1 MRKLSINL
9 PPFAPDYSGVC
20 SALFALGGLLV
31 IHDASGCTGNYTGY
45 DEPRWYDSRSLV
57 YCSGL
62 REMDAI
68 LGNDEKFI
76 ARIRQAA
83 AELSPTFICFMGSP
97 APMVIGTD
105 LKGIAAELEEIT
117 GIPALGFETTGL
129 NYYDK
134 GISDACLA
142 FAEKFF
148 PAAIAGQT
156 QPGSVNILGLT
167 PLDFSHNS
175 NARDFIQEM
184 EKQGFSVI
192 ADFSMESDFQQIL
205 QAPFA
210 QVNVV
215 AAKSGLALA
224 QWMEKRYGI
233 PYVVGVPTGTGAAEL
248 LAVLIRETMADG
260 KSRALEGPERNEM
273 SAESSLA
280 EQKDILLIGEEVIIR
295 SIAADLYRQK
305 GISGIQPATL
315 FGPIK
320 KLYRQECLALNSEQ
334 EIRQAVNSGNY
345 HTVIADP
352 LIKQLIRTDT
362 DVKFVDFSHV
372 AVSSKIC
379 WDHAPEIIGKKFNL
393 I

>member
-62 REMDAI
+62 REMDAV

-83 AELSPTFICFMGSP
+83 AELSPEFICFMGSP

-134 GISDACLA
+134 GISDAYLA
-142 FAEKFF
+142 FADKFF
-148 PAAIAGQT
+148 PARAGQT
-156 QPGSVNILGLT
+156 RPGSINILGLT

-175 NARDFIQEM
+175 NAGDFIREM

-192 ADFSMESDFQQIL
+192 ADFSMESDFGQIL
-205 QAPFA
+205 QAPSA
-210 QVNVV
+210 RINVV

-233 PYVVGVPTGTGAAEL
+233 PYVVGVPTGTAAAEL

-260 KSRALEGPERNEM
+260 KSRSLEVPEMLPEP
-273 SAESSLA
+273 SPQEA
-280 EQKDILLIGEEVIIR
+280 KGILLIGEEVAIR

-305 GISGIQPATL
+305 GLSGIQLATL

-320 KLYRQECLALNSEQ
+320 KLYRQECLAFNSER
-334 EIRQAVNSGNY
+334 EIRLAVNCGNY
-345 HTVIADP
+345 HTIIADP

-362 DVKFVDFSHV
+362 DVQFIEFSHV

-379 WDHAPEIIGKKFNL
+379 WDHAPEIIGEKLNL
-393 I
+393 L